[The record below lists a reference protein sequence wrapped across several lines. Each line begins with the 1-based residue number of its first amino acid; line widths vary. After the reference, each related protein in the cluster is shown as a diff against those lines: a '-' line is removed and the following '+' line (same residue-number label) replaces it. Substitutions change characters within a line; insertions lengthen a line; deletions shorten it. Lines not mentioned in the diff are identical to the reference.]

1 MKKRKIRYNRILL
14 PILIIFIIIFGIS
27 SYHNSKESQKQAK
40 ITIPSTTSLLKNA
53 LKPVGQTLYI
63 YVGGWNE
70 AQTGSGTEALTL
82 GLSKEWKSFY
92 DSQDSTYN
100 YENYMYE
107 IHEGLDCSGYVG
119 WAIYNTLETKSNH
132 GDGYVLKAEEMTKTF
147 ANMKLG
153 TYSDSILDAKPGDIV
168 SMANAHVYI
177 VLAVCEDG
185 SLLIVHSSPPG
196 VKISGTHDQNENS
209 NSQAVKYA
217 QKIMETYYP
226 DWYSRYPDCT
236 VDSSFTESSNVSLF
250 HWNSKTLKDTD
261 QLHSMSVNQII
272 QTLFQ

>member
-1 MKKRKIRYNRILL
+1 MKRKIRYDRILI
-14 PILIIFIIIFGIS
+14 PIVKLCVIIFGIS
-27 SYHNSKESQKQAK
+27 SCHKTEETEVQSNT
-40 ITIPSTTSLLKNA
+40 ITDFLKNA

-63 YVGGWNE
+63 YGGGWNE
-70 AQTGSGTEALTL
+70 AQTGSGNEALTL

-92 DSQDSTYN
+92 ASQDSTYN

-107 IHEGLDCSGYVG
+107 IHKGLDCSGYVG

-153 TYSDSILDAKPGDIV
+153 TYNDSILDAKPGDIV
-168 SMANAHVYI
+168 SMTNAHVYI
-177 VLAVCEDG
+177 VLGVCEDG

-196 VKISGTHDQNENS
+196 VKISGTHDQNGNS
-209 NSQAVKYA
+209 NSQAVEYA
-217 QKIMETYYP
+217 KKIMETYYP

-261 QLHSMSVNQII
+261 QLHSMSVDQII

>member
-1 MKKRKIRYNRILL
+1 MIIKKIALTGMVMALLLTGCSATTATSDRETEETKIQSK
-14 PILIIFIIIFGIS
+14 PI
-27 SYHNSKESQKQAK
+27 H
-40 ITIPSTTSLLKNA
+40 TTTTFLKNA

-63 YVGGWNE
+63 YGGGWNE

-92 DSQDSTYN
+92 DTQDSTYN

-107 IHEGLDCSGYVG
+107 IHKGLDCSGYVG
-119 WAIYNTLETKSNH
+119 WTIYNTLETKSNH
-132 GDGYVLKAEEMTKTF
+132 GNGYVLKAEEMTKTF

-153 TYSDSILDAKPGDIV
+153 SYKDSIQNAKPGDIV

-185 SLLIVHSSPPG
+185 SLLIAHSSPPG
-196 VKISGTHDQNENS
+196 VKISGTYDQNGNS
-209 NSQAVKYA
+209 NSQAVLYA
-217 QKIMETYYP
+217 KKIMKTYYP

-236 VDSSFTESSNVSLF
+236 VDSSFTEPSNVSLF
-250 HWNSKTLKDTD
+250 HWNSKTLKDVD
-261 QLHSMSVNQII
+261 KLNSMTVNQII

>member
-1 MKKRKIRYNRILL
+1 MKRKIRYDRILI
-14 PILIIFIIIFGIS
+14 PIVILCVIIFGIS
-27 SYHNSKESQKQAK
+27 SCHKTEETKLQTKA
-40 ITIPSTTSLLKNA
+40 IHTTTDFLKNA

-63 YVGGWNE
+63 YGGGWNE
-70 AQTGSGTEALTL
+70 AQTGSGNEALTL

-92 DSQDSTYN
+92 ASQDSTYN

-107 IHEGLDCSGYVG
+107 IHKGLDCSGYVG

-153 TYSDSILDAKPGDIV
+153 TYNDSILDAKPGDIV
-168 SMANAHVYI
+168 SMTNAHVYI
-177 VLAVCEDG
+177 VLGVCEDG

-196 VKISGTHDQNENS
+196 VKISGTHDLSGNS
-209 NSQAVKYA
+209 NSQAVEYA
-217 QKIMETYYP
+217 KKIMETYYP

-250 HWNSKTLKDTD
+250 HWNSKTLKDTN
-261 QLHSMSVNQII
+261 QLHSMSVDQII

>member
-1 MKKRKIRYNRILL
+1 MKKRKIRYDRILI
-14 PILIIFIIIFGIS
+14 PIIILCVIIFGIS
-27 SYHNSKESQKQAK
+27 SCHKTEEANVQSKS
-40 ITIPSTTSLLKNA
+40 IHTTTDFLRNA

-63 YVGGWNE
+63 YGGGWNE

-92 DSQDSTYN
+92 NSQDGTYN

-107 IHEGLDCSGYVG
+107 IHKGLDCSGYVG
-119 WAIYNTLETKSNH
+119 WTIYNTLETKSNH
-132 GDGYVLKAEEMTKTF
+132 GNGYVLKAEEMTKTF

-153 TYSDSILDAKPGDIV
+153 SYKDSIQNAKPGDIV

-185 SLLIVHSSPPG
+185 SLLIAHSSPPG
-196 VKISGTHDQNENS
+196 VKISGTYDQNGNS
-209 NSQAVKYA
+209 NSQAVEYA
-217 QKIMETYYP
+217 QKIMKTYYP

-236 VDSSFTESSNVSLF
+236 VDSSFTEPSNVSLF
-250 HWNSKTLKDTD
+250 HWNSKTLKDVD
-261 QLHSMSVNQII
+261 KLNSMTVNQII